1 MGVYNLFQGVKYRS
15 SKVYLKEN
23 YQDTIGYDIMT
34 ELLKVLLP
42 NLLHQRASTIPKL
55 HDIFVTTYFLNLR
68 NLSVT
73 KNKCHEHDMN
83 RK

>member
-1 MGVYNLFQGVKYRS
+1 
-15 SKVYLKEN
+15 
-23 YQDTIGYDIMT
+23 MT

-42 NLLHQRASTIPKL
+42 NLLNQRAFKIPKL